1 MKCWMRAE
9 SALAALLL
17 CAGAAA
23 AAPRGWA
30 TDYQGALSAGR
41 ASSKHVLIAIVDT
54 ENCYA
59 SRAFRRDVV
68 DNDGW
73 ADWREGNEESL
84 LLVWWDRAE
93 ISGTTWSETAFLFVP
108 GGAAGQL
115 TTPRVAVLSPD
126 GMRAGP
132 VIDNTEGTLLEFDDF
147 TMAVD
152 ERLEAWGDVP
162 PGELVWPTVTSAS
175 GLRARWSLDYQGSRD
190 KGFAKQWPVLV
201 ALVDSGGASAT
212 TEAWVRGVLMDDGW
226 QTWLDETNILLV
238 WWDRA
243 KISRA
248 RWDDVAFRF
257 TGGGDSITLPQMVL
271 FDTNGL
277 KVDQFLAVS
286 DGVDNL
292 SRADDFIS
300 RLENAMDWDGLQVGP
315 GAVGFTA
322 SGQAVSASTN
332 AVTVTVRRSG
342 GASEGVQAFRLYTE
356 SGSETNKADAGV
368 HYTAVD
374 TQVSWA
380 AGESG
385 EKTVTVPLLAAED
398 LDVTV
403 TQRVFHVKLEK
414 GASATAML
422 GTADHTVTI
431 TYTAGKIGFVTN
443 ALTVYAGTTNIE
455 VTVKRS
461 GGVLGAQSVM
471 LNTHAVGNVTNYV
484 GTVNTNLSWA
494 SGESDD
500 KQVLIPLK
508 GDALDWGAALTEQV
522 FSVALSKAAA
532 NVTATLGI
540 TNLAVKLQGSV
551 TSKGDWKYSGAN
563 VWQVDTNTGR
573 VSTLTWTAREAGL
586 LTFSAE
592 AWKGR
597 LEVDVPGASPP
608 TNTLVVTLPNSALPA
623 SSETNTLVSLAL
635 PVRPSAGTHTPL
647 TLNLPPDTTS
657 VTANGTIMPVMYGDL
672 LSTNVTVTETLEVPD
687 EVPSS
692 VAATNLI
699 VTLSG
704 PGGAKSDAVADAI
717 LSLEATDSGV
727 LAITTMALNGA
738 EGDLS
743 RTATN
748 TVAAASSATKNVSIS
763 LTNGA
768 ATASFAVTLGFTNG
782 LATVTRAITMKAP
795 NDSDVSHIT
804 KVLELVVT
812 NDTTSAET
820 RHDVTLVMTNNEAM
834 AIVSLRMKGPG
845 GITETA
851 ITNKLWLFFDSSDE
865 TTLVLTNGLAR
876 TVNTATLTVV
886 DGKPSLTFDAELIIP
901 NEASE
906 KIVAPT
912 MALAVTNGT
921 LIAASGHTA
930 TLTVTNGQASAMAVS
945 TVESSETGG
954 YETVTNTVSLD
965 AVASSVASTNMT
977 QVVTNGTAVA
987 IYTVTLSMN
996 SGAASVTADAV
1007 LDFIEENQTGVKADT
1022 VTLAVTNDNLSAISS
1037 HDVTL
1042 ETAADAASVTVVSTV
1057 KPGDSGAPAS
1067 VTHTVAL
1074 NGISAS
1080 TTASTNVTQ
1089 VVTNGTVVAVHTVTL
1104 SVSSGVASVARF
1116 AELRVSNDEGVAA
1129 VSNTV
1134 ALAAGARV
1142 AWRASGTDCKVAM
1155 ELLDWRPLAAP
1166 VPVAPADGA
1175 VFPPSAPP
1183 DLVWTA
1189 STNGSVYLNYGNV
1202 ANALNKTATNALSG
1216 VNAAV
1221 LGLTDAANYWRV
1233 DCLVTGDLGTSARVK
1248 GPVWSFSIQPLKRQ
1262 PLLASVSETEP
1273 GPDVVPPDSKASP
1286 NVVLYQYVPANLSV
1300 AERLEAARATRRYT
1314 ARGLPSGL
1322 KINASTGVIS
1332 GTPKRAG
1339 VSRAT
1344 VKAAGAGAASVIE
1357 LEIEVLAC
1365 PAFALGEFQGMVL
1378 DDAGRVRGSLA
1389 LKVSKTGALS
1399 GKIESGGRSR
1409 SLRGAWLDGGADA
1422 RTIRLA
1428 AGRAEAMELS
1438 LTPEG
1443 VEGLTAEGWRVL
1455 ARQLLSPQTA
1465 QQIAGSYT
1473 AVLRTEAVDTPGA
1486 PAGYG
1491 YVTYTV
1497 APRTRSVKYG
1507 GLLADGTRVSGS
1519 AKVVAGDGEGAA
1531 LFPLY
1536 KGLYA
1541 RRGEVSGVAVSMPD
1555 GGVVFGQGGWM
1566 SPGGGTSRQG
1576 SRVPFDAALDGEG
1589 ARYAQPADWGALEGA
1604 WLTAGGQPFAA
1615 LSAAGG
1621 KPVAQTAGV
1630 AFALTKRSGLFT
1642 GRFTDDD
1649 NMARAFKGVYM
1660 PALLYGAGF
1669 YLCPDDGGGTA
1680 PCSLPVELE

>member
-1 MKCWMRAE
+1 MKCWMGAE
-9 SALAALLL
+9 SVVAALLL
-17 CAGAAA
+17 CAGVAA
-23 AAPRGWA
+23 AAPRGWSA
-30 TDYQGALSAGR
+30 DYQGALSAGR
-41 ASSKHVLIAIVDT
+41 ASGKHVLIAIVDS

-68 DNDGW
+68 DNEGW

-93 ISGTTWSETAFLFVP
+93 IPSRTWSDTAFLFVP
-108 GGAAGQL
+108 GGAGGQL
-115 TTPRVAVLSPD
+115 TTPLVAVISPD

-132 VIDNTEGTLLEFDDF
+132 VMANSGDLDLLDFDDF
-147 TMAVD
+147 TSAVD

-212 TEAWVRGVLMDDGW
+212 TEAWVRGVLMTEAW
-226 QTWLDETNILLV
+226 QEWLDATNILLV

-300 RLENAMDWDGLQVGP
+300 RLEDAMDWDGLQVGP

-342 GASEGVQAFRLYTE
+342 GASEGAQAFRLYTE

-443 ALTVYAGTTNIE
+443 ALTVYAGTTNVE

-573 VSTLTWTAREAGL
+573 VSTLTWTAREGGWLEFAWCRNAGGGTLAVALPGVFTNPAVDEVTNRVAIAEGSNVVWTVTNCTATVRL
-586 LTFSAE
+586 LEWTPAVVQLV
-592 AWKGR
+592 AP
-597 LEVDVPGASPP
+597 VDGAS
-608 TNTLVVTLPNSALPA
+608 
-623 SSETNTLVSLAL
+623 
-635 PVRPSAGTHTPL
+635 
-647 TLNLPPDTTS
+647 
-657 VTANGTIMPVMYGDL
+657 
-672 LSTNVTVTETLEVPD
+672 
-687 EVPSS
+687 
-692 VAATNLI
+692 
-699 VTLSG
+699 
-704 PGGAKSDAVADAI
+704 
-717 LSLEATDSGV
+717 
-727 LAITTMALNGA
+727 
-738 EGDLS
+738 
-743 RTATN
+743 
-748 TVAAASSATKNVSIS
+748 
-763 LTNGA
+763 
-768 ATASFAVTLGFTNG
+768 
-782 LATVTRAITMKAP
+782 
-795 NDSDVSHIT
+795 
-804 KVLELVVT
+804 LVVT
-812 NDTTSAET
+812 NETTVSWVAPLGTTTSHLYSAVSGVPNPL
-820 RHDVTLVMTNNEAM
+820 DV
-834 AIVSLRMKGPG
+834 
-845 GITETA
+845 
-851 ITNKLWLFFDSSDE
+851 DE
-865 TTLVLTNGLAR
+865 VYPYAAT
-876 TVNTATLTVV
+876 NTATITTSPSSTYNWHVV
-886 DGKPSLTFDAELIIP
+886 
-901 NEASE
+901 
-906 KIVAPT
+906 
-912 MALAVTNGT
+912 
-921 LIAASGHTA
+921 
-930 TLTVTNGQASAMAVS
+930 
-945 TVESSETGG
+945 
-954 YETVTNTVSLD
+954 
-965 AVASSVASTNMT
+965 
-977 QVVTNGTAVA
+977 
-987 IYTVTLSMN
+987 
-996 SGAASVTADAV
+996 
-1007 LDFIEENQTGVKADT
+1007 
-1022 VTLAVTNDNLSAISS
+1022 
-1037 HDVTL
+1037 L
-1042 ETAADAASVTVVSTV
+1042 E
-1057 KPGDSGAPAS
+1057 
-1067 VTHTVAL
+1067 
-1074 NGISAS
+1074 I
-1080 TTASTNVTQ
+1080 
-1089 VVTNGTVVAVHTVTL
+1089 
-1104 SVSSGVASVARF
+1104 
-1116 AELRVSNDEGVAA
+1116 
-1129 VSNTV
+1129 
-1134 ALAAGARV
+1134 AGA
-1142 AWRASGTDCKVAM
+1142 
-1155 ELLDWRPLAAP
+1155 
-1166 VPVAPADGA
+1166 
-1175 VFPPSAPP
+1175 
-1183 DLVWTA
+1183 
-1189 STNGSVYLNYGNV
+1189 
-1202 ANALNKTATNALSG
+1202 
-1216 VNAAV
+1216 
-1221 LGLTDAANYWRV
+1221 
-1233 DCLVTGDLGTSARVK
+1233 LGTSARVM
-1248 GPVWSFSIQPLKRQ
+1248 GPVWSFSFLKQ
-1262 PLLASVSETEP
+1262 KDVTVTAPPSVNA
-1273 GPDVVPPDSKASP
+1273 KASP
-1286 NVVLYQYVPANLSV
+1286 NVVLYQYVPASLSV

-1378 DDAGRVRGSLA
+1378 DDAGRVRGTLA

-1473 AVLRTEAVDTPGA
+1473 AVLRTEVADTPGA